1 METCLLIQRRMRRAF
16 RPRRRPWNSS
26 RLRFRVEPRIS
37 SPLCRFEYTCVFRFV
52 RICIRRGNARKIF
65 FRDIRLRGMQS
76 VFRSSWK
83 GGKVPGLIRVVP
95 EMENVGRADWSADNP
110 SNKLREDTRTRSGW
124 VARVYTGFE
133 RYYGV
138 DRGQDTNPFDISLH
152 FSRVREIIIDKSGGY
167 TNLLPSSNCAYIH
180 IDISP
185 SQTWKKKN
193 FSNRRVSLV
202 RWGRGGGREKRDASI
217 IQPLTRSH
225 GFLAADLDRG
235 SIQTWRCAV
244 RPFSIARA
252 DPLSA
257 RETVIGYSDNGG
269 KEGFIHREQGMDGH
283 YAKRW

>member
-138 DRGQDTNPFDISLH
+138 DRGQDTNPFDISPH
-152 FSRVREIIIDKSGGY
+152 FSRLREIIIDKSGGY
-167 TNLLPSSNCAYIH
+167 TTIIKLCIYAYWHIPLPDLEKEKFFESS
-180 IDISP
+180 SFP
-185 SQTWKKKN
+185 
-193 FSNRRVSLV
+193 
-202 RWGRGGGREKRDASI
+202 
-217 IQPLTRSH
+217 RSM
-225 GFLAADLDRG
+225 G
-235 SIQTWRCAV
+235 
-244 RPFSIARA
+244 
-252 DPLSA
+252 
-257 RETVIGYSDNGG
+257 
-269 KEGFIHREQGMDGH
+269 
-283 YAKRW
+283 KRWREGKKRCKHNPASHTFSRISSRRPRQRFDSNVKVRRPAV